1 MSAIVINLDQLKS
14 LMLEFVAA
22 RGGDVDDD
30 NLLRRLT
37 LSDFLLYL
45 RQKQEQLNVE
55 AQTTPS
61 ITGTGVN

>member
-22 RGGDVDDD
+22 RGGDIDDD

-37 LSDFLLYL
+37 LSDFLLWL
-45 RQKQEQLNVE
+45 RQRKEQDEQE
-55 AQTTPS
+55 ATHSGTDTT
-61 ITGTGVN
+61 IN